1 MGGGRRC
8 GCWWARRREA
18 EGAGAG
24 GPGELPPVD
33 GVHVVEMRRS
43 DAGGCGGDGCSD
55 CSSGEGVRGSV
66 DDGGKLLSERVA
78 SGEVTRGRLVQP
90 ATAAAA
96 ESSGLVRRRR
106 RAEDGATSS
115 SEPTVERPSAL
126 SEEGEVCRRLA
137 AKRDTRCGEAE
148 EGGSIA
154 WRGRGD
160 AMGEVGSGCMIALVV
175 T

>member
-1 MGGGRRC
+1 MPRGVDGGIADGPMLLSLPAPKSSVASKEETVWMGGGRRC

-66 DDGGKLLSERVA
+66 EDGGKLLSERVA

-137 AKRDTRCGEAE
+137 AKRDTR
-148 EGGSIA
+148 
-154 WRGRGD
+154 
-160 AMGEVGSGCMIALVV
+160 
-175 T
+175 